1 MAPLPRQQ
9 AGDRLVD
16 QAPPTEDAIRTRP
29 PGEDAGW
36 LRVEN
41 ALRAALREIRY
52 GSLEVVIHGGRVVQ
66 IERREKLRWSEERE
80 P

>member
-1 MAPLPRQQ
+1 MPPLPRRPL
-9 AGDRLVD
+9 ADHPLERESP
-16 QAPPTEDAIRTRP
+16 AEDA
-29 PGEDAGW
+29 AW

>member
-1 MAPLPRQQ
+1 MPPLPRRPP
-9 AGDRLVD
+9 ADASRSE
-16 QAPPTEDAIRTRP
+16 APPTEEAS
-29 PGEDAGW
+29 W
-36 LRVEN
+36 LRVES

-52 GSLEVVIHGGRVVQ
+52 GSLEVVIHAGRVVQ

>member
-1 MAPLPRQQ
+1 MPPLPRRSP
-9 AGDRLVD
+9 AESSRSEP
-16 QAPPTEDAIRTRP
+16 PPTEEAS
-29 PGEDAGW
+29 W

-52 GSLEVVIHGGRVVQ
+52 GSLELVIHAGRVVQ